1 MASSDSGRD
10 PAADEPTESLALG
23 QVIDHALL
31 DRNGRRAGRVDDLQ
45 IDVVEASDPAQPPTL
60 VLRAIVSGPLPRPTS
75 AGFAALARFCYRL
88 LGVRNPAPATVEWR
102 HVRAIDAFVH
112 LDVDRADANLLAVH
126 EAALRIVEKLPGS
139 DKEHQ

>member
-1 MASSDSGRD
+1 MNE
-10 PAADEPTESLALG
+10 EPTEGLAMG

-45 IDVVEASDPAQPPTL
+45 FDIVEPRDPTQPPTL

-75 AGFAALARFCYRL
+75 AGFAALARLCYRL
-88 LGVRNPAPATVEWR
+88 LGVRDAAPVTVEWR

-112 LDVDRADANLLAVH
+112 LDLNRAEAHLWAVH

-139 DKEHQ
+139 DKEHE